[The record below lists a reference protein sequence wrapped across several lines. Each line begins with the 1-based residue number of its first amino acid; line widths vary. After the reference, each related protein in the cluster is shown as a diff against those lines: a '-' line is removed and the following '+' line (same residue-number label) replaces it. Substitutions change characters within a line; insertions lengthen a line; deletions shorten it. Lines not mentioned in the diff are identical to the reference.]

1 MKKHVNPLIF
11 TATFL
16 LGQTTAYAHGAHGS
30 ETTLVHILTEP
41 QHLFGFLAASTALS
55 LFMMLR
61 KSKTQ
66 S

>member
-30 ETTLVHILTEP
+30 ETNLMHILTEP

-61 KSKTQ
+61 KSK
-66 S
+66 